1 MDYKIVKSKKPEMK
15 FSFSEWSEKKKIP
28 NLIVKHFAMNN

>member
-15 FSFSEWSEKKKIP
+15 FSFSEWSEKKK
-28 NLIVKHFAMNN
+28 NSQSNS